1 MINLSS
7 HELWMMDNEND
18 PMDDIEAKNFILF
31 RNLQVLV
38 QYQKDTRRERFCPIF
53 DIFRYFG
60 TQYPF
65 QFIILDK
72 LSNHL
77 QHLAHPEGHP
87 QI

>member
-1 MINLSS
+1 
-7 HELWMMDNEND
+7 MDNEND

-65 QFIILDK
+65 QLIILDK
-72 LSNHL
+72 LTINYHPWYIVDSRSYYFSNTST
-77 QHLAHPEGHP
+77 
-87 QI
+87 